1 MINGHTIHEVIYLK
15 YSDLNALLQSE
26 AEAKQYFDKLPDY
39 VRDQIRT
46 RPQSVNSFASLQ
58 DYAENL
64 TRGDG

>member
-1 MINGHTIHEVIYLK
+1 MK